1 MYRVLHSEKLR
12 EKIERLHR
20 RIQERFPES
29 GLSKV
34 CQELQLVAGE
44 TDEECEWISKPQI
57 VLRVLVTIIVV
68 MILVGLIEAVIT
80 YQLPEKPFNLP
91 ELVQVFEAG
100 LNALVLIG
108 AAVIF
113 LITAE
118 VRIKRSRT
126 IKALNDLRAIA
137 HVIDMHQLSKDP
149 THIVIKLD
157 TTPSSPIEQLSPP
170 QLMRYLDYCS
180 EMLSLVG
187 KVAAL
192 YAQNFSD
199 NVVLSAVNEVENLT
213 TGLSRKIWQKI
224 MIINLYDQKEL
235 M

>member
-1 MYRVLHSEKLR
+1 MT
-12 EKIERLHR
+12 
-20 RIQERFPES
+20 F
-29 GLSKV
+29 
-34 CQELQLVAGE
+34 
-44 TDEECEWISKPQI
+44 
-57 VLRVLVTIIVV
+57 
-68 MILVGLIEAVIT
+68 
-80 YQLPEKPFNLP
+80 QLPESSFNLP

-108 AAVIF
+108 AAAIF

-118 VRIKRSRT
+118 IRVKRSRT

-149 THIVIKLD
+149 THIVIRLAS
-157 TTPSSPIEQLSPP
+157 TPSSPAQQLTPP

-224 MIINLYDQKEL
+224 MIINLYDKKEVI
-235 M
+235 

>member
-1 MYRVLHSEKLR
+1 MYRVLHSKKLR
-12 EKIERLHR
+12 EKIELLYR

-34 CQELQLVAGE
+34 CQELQLVADE
-44 TDEECEWISKPQI
+44 TDAECQWISKPQI
-57 VLRVLVTIIVV
+57 ILRVLVTIIIV
-68 MILVGLIEAVIT
+68 MILVGLVEAVIT
-80 YQLPEKPFNLP
+80 FQLPEASFNLP

-108 AAVIF
+108 AAVVF

-118 VRIKRSRT
+118 IRIKRSRT

-157 TTPSSPIEQLSPP
+157 NTPSSPTQQLSPP

-224 MIINLYDQKEL
+224 MIVNLYDKKEL

>member
-12 EKIERLHR
+12 EKIERLHQ
-20 RIQERFPES
+20 RIQERFPDS

-44 TDEECEWISKPQI
+44 SDEECHWISKPQI
-57 VLRVLVTIIVV
+57 LLRVLVAIVIV
-68 MILVGLIEAVIT
+68 LVLVGLIEAVMT
-80 YQLPEKPFNLP
+80 FQLPESSFNLP

-108 AAVIF
+108 AAAIF

-118 VRIKRSRT
+118 IRVKRSRT

-149 THIVIKLD
+149 THIVIKLAS
-157 TTPSSPIEQLSPP
+157 TPSSPAQQLTPP

-224 MIINLYDQKEL
+224 MIINLYDKKEVI
-235 M
+235 

>member
-1 MYRVLHSEKLR
+1 MYRVLDSKKLWD
-12 EKIERLHR
+12 KIELLQQ

-44 TDEECEWISKPQI
+44 TDAECRWISKPQI
-57 VLRVLVTIIVV
+57 ALRVMVGVLIVLILTVLV
-68 MILVGLIEAVIT
+68 EAVVNVR
-80 YQLPEKPFNLP
+80 LPEKAFDLP

-113 LITAE
+113 LVTAE
-118 VRIKRSRT
+118 IRIKRSRT
-126 IKALNDLRAIA
+126 MKALNDLRAIA
-137 HVIDMHQLSKDP
+137 HVIDMHQLTKDP
-149 THIVIKLD
+149 THIVIQLD
-157 TTPSSPIEQLSPP
+157 STPSSLTQQLSPP

-199 NVVLSAVNEVENLT
+199 NVVLSTVNEVENLT

-224 MIINLYDQKEL
+224 MIINVYDKKEL
-235 M
+235 V

>member
-1 MYRVLHSEKLR
+1 MYRVLNSEKLQD
-12 EKIERLHR
+12 KIQLLHQ

-44 TDEECEWISKPQI
+44 TDAECRWISKPQI
-57 VLRVLVTIIVV
+57 ILRVIVGVVIALILAVLV
-68 MILVGLIEAVIT
+68 EAVVNVR
-80 YQLPEKPFNLP
+80 LPEKAFDLP

-113 LITAE
+113 LVTAE
-118 VRIKRSRT
+118 IRIKRSRT
-126 IKALNDLRAIA
+126 MKALNDLRAIA
-137 HVIDMHQLSKDP
+137 HVIDMHQLTKDP
-149 THIVIKLD
+149 THIVIQLD
-157 TTPSSPIEQLSPP
+157 NTPSSPTQQLSSP
-170 QLMRYLDYCS
+170 QLIRYLDYCS

-199 NVVLSAVNEVENLT
+199 NVVLSAVNEMENLT

-224 MIINLYDQKEL
+224 MIINLYDKKEL
-235 M
+235 A